1 MKSCEQLQQLNSLL
15 LNLNINELWS
25 NAQHIRTVKLTKKFT
40 IEDIVNDSKLFTKSY
55 GVYKVTVV
63 GSKETAYVG
72 MALRSNGARRAYSHL
87 YSFMSGR
94 KTESTGKHLRSIVE
108 NTTDGVIL
116 TFDFIDLTNTP
127 LLISAIEQRSIKHFK
142 PIINSQV

>member
-1 MKSCEQLQQLNSLL
+1 
-15 LNLNINELWS
+15 
-25 NAQHIRTVKLTKKFT
+25 
-40 IEDIVNDSKLFTKSY
+40 
-55 GVYKVTVV
+55 
-63 GSKETAYVG
+63 

-87 YSFMSGR
+87 YSFKSGR

-142 PIINSQV
+142 PMINSQV